1 MSGGGGPRRWPG
13 LCVLLL
19 SCAARPEPAPKAHRA
34 TNDGAPVPTA
44 SAVAVSSRGPEAAP
58 SSTAPI
64 ASTPPVP
71 VAAPTPAVA
80 SAPPSSEPVVAPAP
94 PPKSG
99 PPAVPCKS
107 VQDCWVSAKQFPAT
121 PIARPKHL
129 VGKAFKPCVDGEVAP
144 TCTVDH
150 VCGLLGYDC

>member
-19 SCAARPEPAPKAHRA
+19 SCAARPEPAPKGHPA

-44 SAVAVSSRGPEAAP
+44 SAVAVSSAGPEVAP
-58 SSTAPI
+58 SPAPPI
-64 ASTPPVP
+64 ASAVP
-71 VAAPTPAVA
+71 VASAPSAVA
-80 SAPPSSEPVVAPAP
+80 SAAPSSEPVVPA
-94 PPKSG
+94 PKSG

-107 VQDCWVSAKQFPAT
+107 VQDCWVSAKHFPAT
-121 PIARPKHL
+121 PIPRPKHL

-144 TCTVDH
+144 TCTIDH